1 MRVCVNIFIYRS
13 IKYAKRSEIMPIST
27 IKTKQKK
34 KCRKVVNLYNF
45 CSDSGSTTNGGT

>member
-34 KCRKVVNLYNF
+34 NVGKL
-45 CSDSGSTTNGGT
+45 